1 MEIVTEVSGGVTV
14 ILMIIVYMLQWQ
26 TLLLLVDPE
35 IEDGLVQPYAKRST
49 EMQRFQVWVALETG
63 LIMCVAF
70 GNFCYLFSRS
80 FIINKAE
87 VTLKEHGEGD
97 PNLKKDHRRLISVTK
112 DFLSGAYLLMGFFA
126 TMAVPLFIS
135 LLFMNQYLPF
145 YDMMSSDERHVLHVL
160 AIIQAT
166 QLFFVWMW
174 IFASLSCCGKS
185 KSVMKVDT
193 VMHFSYAA
201 ISLFTCSSA
210 AVISLIIFAASGK
223 LENA

>member
-1 MEIVTEVSGGVTV
+1 
-14 ILMIIVYMLQWQ
+14 
-26 TLLLLVDPE
+26 
-35 IEDGLVQPYAKRST
+35 
-49 EMQRFQVWVALETG
+49 
-63 LIMCVAF
+63 MCVAF

-87 VTLKEHGEGD
+87 VTLREHGED
-97 PNLKKDHRRLISVTK
+97 DKNLKKDHRRLIGVTK

-135 LLFMNQYLPF
+135 LLCMNQYLPF
-145 YDMMSSDERHVLHVL
+145 YDMMNSDERHVLYVL
-160 AIIQAT
+160 AIIQAI

-185 KSVMKVDT
+185 ESIKRADT
-193 VMHFSYAA
+193 ILHFSYAM
-201 ISLFTCSSA
+201 ISFFACSIA